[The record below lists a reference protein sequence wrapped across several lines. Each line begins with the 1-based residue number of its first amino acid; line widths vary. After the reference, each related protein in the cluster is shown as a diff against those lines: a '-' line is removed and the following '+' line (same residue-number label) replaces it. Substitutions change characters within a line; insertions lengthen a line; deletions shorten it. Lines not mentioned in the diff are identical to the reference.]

1 MYYDINMCVYAA
13 LHVKSITSVVLKLE
27 LIAFSYLSRPTVA
40 WTTENL
46 HEHFHEFFYYRIWIR
61 IIIALLTCI
70 FILALIR
77 KTTPNRTNIIINIV
91 CQCKL
96 GP

>member
-1 MYYDINMCVYAA
+1 MYVYAA
-13 LHVKSITSVVLKLE
+13 LHVKSISSVVLKLE
-27 LIAFSYLSRPTVA
+27 LIAFSKLSRPTVA
-40 WTTENL
+40 WTTVL
-46 HEHFHEFFYYRIWIR
+46 FLYSSLWIR
-61 IIIALLTCI
+61 ITIYLRTCI
-70 FILALIR
+70 FILALLR